1 MGKVSLDNA
10 LDRATARQDDG
21 TRAIPGAAFVAI
33 DTKKGLIYSKASGSR
48 TLSANGTDFALDGL
62 CFIASMTKLMTSI
75 AAMQAVE
82 RGLIGLDDDVSN
94 VLHEWKDAQVLDGFD
109 KSGEPMLHKAKNKIT
124 LRLLLSHSSG
134 ISYDIMDP
142 RLMQWRK
149 SLGQEVMTLCGSID
163 AGYKAP
169 LVYEPGEGW
178 AYGAGIDWAG
188 RLVERLNG
196 NIPLGE
202 YMEKNIWGP
211 MGMTSTTFNIEENPS
226 MQARRVDMSMRMP
239 TGELELVPA
248 PVYPSPAQDDCGGI
262 GGYSTAPDYMKLLTA
277 LLHADAKLLKSSSI
291 DEMFEPQL
299 PDSKYLEQVLK
310 VPEMRNI
317 LAGNFP
323 EGLKVNFGLGGMLN
337 MEPFPS
343 GRRKGAMQWGGMPNL
358 FWWVD
363 RESAIC
369 GAYFSQV
376 MPMGDR
382 KSIDLFSELETELIP
397 RPVAIYAQQ
406 QSAGHH
412 PVIPAVDHTP
422 QFSTARCHHA
432 YVD

>member
-1 MGKVSLDNA
+1 MGKASLDNA

-48 TLSANGTDFALDGL
+48 TLGAHGTNFALDGL
-62 CFIASMTKLMTSI
+62 CFIASMTKLITSI

-124 LRLLLSHSSG
+124 LRSS
-134 ISYDIMDP
+134 
-142 RLMQWRK
+142 
-149 SLGQEVMTLCGSID
+149 
-163 AGYKAP
+163 
-169 LVYEPGEGW
+169 
-178 AYGAGIDWAG
+178 
-188 RLVERLNG
+188 
-196 NIPLGE
+196 E

-211 MGMTSTTFNIEENPS
+211 LGMTSTTFNLEKNPS

-239 TGELELVPA
+239 TGELELLPA

-262 GGYSTAPDYMKLLTA
+262 GGYSTAPDYMKLLSA

-299 PDSKYLEQVLK
+299 PDSKYLQQVLK

-323 EGLKVNFGLGGMLN
+323 EGLK
-337 MEPFPS
+337 
-343 GRRKGAMQWGGMPNL
+343 
-358 FWWVD
+358 
-363 RESAIC
+363 
-369 GAYFSQV
+369 
-376 MPMGDR
+376 
-382 KSIDLFSELETELIP
+382 
-397 RPVAIYAQQ
+397 
-406 QSAGHH
+406 
-412 PVIPAVDHTP
+412 
-422 QFSTARCHHA
+422 
-432 YVD
+432 